1 MKSYGVILEESPEVF
16 IKEPEYDN
24 RGFILFKGSVKAD
37 GSSAFKNSIDE
48 PTGLKEFLECN
59 EVNSLFFCGIGREGS
74 IQNSLMDSADMK
86 FLEERVLVY
95 DSTLPVGIDYLGD
108 KDVFKKSI
116 DKNKYVD
123 KLREKNIR
131 VINLSELMFFISSG
145 KTIHDNPPLPK
156 DQVGKALTSMEN
168 LFKN

>member
-1 MKSYGVILEESPEVF
+1 
-16 IKEPEYDN
+16 
-24 RGFILFKGSVKAD
+24 
-37 GSSAFKNSIDE
+37 
-48 PTGLKEFLECN
+48 
-59 EVNSLFFCGIGREGS
+59 
-74 IQNSLMDSADMK
+74 MK

-168 LFKN
+168 LFKNQ